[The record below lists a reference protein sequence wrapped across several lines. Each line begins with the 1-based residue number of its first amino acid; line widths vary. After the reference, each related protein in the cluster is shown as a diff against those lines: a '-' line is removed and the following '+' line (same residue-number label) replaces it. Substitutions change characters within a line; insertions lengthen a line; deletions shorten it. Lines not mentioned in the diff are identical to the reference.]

1 MAVLNLT
8 KENFD
13 ETIAQGVT
21 LVEFWAT
28 WCGPCRMMSPIIDAL
43 AEKYADRVKVCK
55 VNVDEQEE
63 LVVRFGV
70 MTIPTVL
77 VFKDGEELGKRVG
90 VYPMEEFAGMLEQV
104 L

>member
-28 WCGPCRMMSPIIDAL
+28 WCGPCRMMNPIIDAL
-43 AEKYADRVKVCK
+43 AEKYADRAKVGK

-70 MTIPTVL
+70 MTIPTIL
-77 VFKDGEELGKRVG
+77 VFKDGQEAGKRVG
-90 VYPMEEFAGMLEQV
+90 VYPLEEFEGMIAQL
-104 L
+104 